1 MSHDFTFKRVMV
13 KLTGE
18 SLCQS
23 NGKGL
28 DFNIIDSLAKGLLE
42 MKNRT
47 QLQMAI
53 VVGGGNLY
61 RGREAA
67 THVDKATADY
77 IGMLATIMNGLALEE
92 SLNRLAGKRVSI
104 LMTAIQMN
112 AVAEPF
118 YRKRALK
125 HLDDDKIVIFAGGT
139 GNPFFTTDS
148 AAALRAAELNCDVVL
163 KGSTTDGIYTT
174 DPRKDPQ
181 AKRYQYLNYQT
192 ALEKHLEV
200 MDSNAFAIC
209 KNENIPILVF
219 RAEDLGKVL
228 GGEKLG
234 TMVGD
239 VENEFYA

>member
-1 MSHDFTFKRVMV
+1 MPHEFSFKRVLV

-18 SLCQS
+18 SLS
-23 NGKGL
+23 RPNEKGL
-28 DFNIIDSLAKGLLE
+28 DFHIVDSIAANLLE
-42 MKNRT
+42 MKKRT
-47 QLQMAI
+47 QHQMAI
-53 VVGGGNLY
+53 VIGGGNLY

-67 THVDKATADY
+67 TQVDKATADY

-92 SLNRLAGKRVSI
+92 SLNRLAHRRESV
-104 LMTAIQMN
+104 LMTALPMN
-112 AVAEPF
+112 TVAEPF

-125 HLDDDKIVIFAGGT
+125 HLDEDKIVVLAGGT

-163 KGSTTDGIYTT
+163 KGSTTDGVYTA
-174 DPRKDPQ
+174 DPRKDPE

-209 KNENIPILVF
+209 QNENIPILVF

-228 GGEKLG
+228 GGEKMG
-234 TMVGD
+234 TMVGA
-239 VENEFYA
+239 VEDEFYV